1 MIGMEDAEIVQDATI
16 HNYSNAELQFSQTYN
31 VRIPK
36 AEAKI
41 ILDESSVKKIQDECE
56 KAKKTSFPYGEVLL
70 GVSSLLIGAFFSAIL
85 SKVPYELKLIS
96 VFFYSICPVC
106 GIGCGVGYFFHRKKD
121 TYDIKQFAEKI
132 EECIKNIDNVAGRDK
147 EWT

>member
-41 ILDESSVKKIQDECE
+41 ILDESSVKKYRTSVKKPKKRHFHME
-56 KAKKTSFPYGEVLL
+56 K
-70 GVSSLLIGAFFSAIL
+70 FF
-85 SKVPYELKLIS
+85 
-96 VFFYSICPVC
+96 
-106 GIGCGVGYFFHRKKD
+106 
-121 TYDIKQFAEKI
+121 
-132 EECIKNIDNVAGRDK
+132 
-147 EWT
+147 